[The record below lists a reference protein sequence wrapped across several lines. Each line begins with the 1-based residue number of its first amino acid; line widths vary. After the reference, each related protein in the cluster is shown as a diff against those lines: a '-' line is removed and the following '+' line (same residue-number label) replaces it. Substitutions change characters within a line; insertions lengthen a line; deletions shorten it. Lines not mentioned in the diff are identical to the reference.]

1 MAHDREERTMKT
13 VKFAAATGAIAL
25 ALMASS
31 ALAGQNDNRFDYRQ
45 SLPYRDN
52 LRQEVR
58 APIYYSRG
66 DRLAEHYRDGE
77 FRVRDLR
84 GNNLRNPGR
93 NERWVRVNNQFLRIN
108 VRNGVIVEVI
118 RIADRRPGDW
128 GNAKPDRDFPDRGPP
143 PRINDRADQEAR
155 WRDRYHRQ
163 YTASNDPFYSE
174 CRNKTDPA
182 GLIIGAVLG
191 GLLGNVASNNSTGGT
206 AAGVFAGGAIGA
218 MLTTK
223 LDCEDRAYAYRTY
236 SDGFN
241 SGRTNV
247 KYEWRNPKNDRRG
260 EFQVRNYY
268 DDPDGFRCA
277 NYTQTIYVGGRP
289 QEATGRACRQ
299 PDGAWAMID

>member
-1 MAHDREERTMKT
+1 MKAL
-13 VKFAAATGAIAL
+13 KFAVGAGAVSL
-25 ALMASS
+25 AM
-31 ALAGQNDNRFDYRQ
+31 LAGSAFAQNNDRFDYRQ
-45 SLPYRDN
+45 SLPYRDS
-52 LRQEVR
+52 LRQEHR
-58 APIYYSRG
+58 APVYYSRG
-66 DRLAEHYRDGE
+66 DRLAEYYRDGE

-84 GNNLRNPGR
+84 GNNLRNPARGQT
-93 NERWVRVNNQFLRIN
+93 WVRVNNQFLRIN
-108 VRNGVIVEVI
+108 NRNGVSVEVI
-118 RIADRRPGDW
+118 RIADRRPSDW
-128 GNAKPDRDFPDRGPP
+128 GNPGRDSRFPDRGPP
-143 PRINDRADQEAR
+143 PRINDRDDQEAR
-155 WRDRYHRQ
+155 WRDRYNRD
-163 YTASNDPFYSE
+163 YNTSGDPFYSE

-182 GLIIGAVLG
+182 GVIIGAVLG
-191 GLLGNVASNNSTGGT
+191 GLLGNAASNNSTGGT
-206 AAGVFAGGAIGA
+206 AAGVFVGGAIGA

-289 QEATGRACRQ
+289 QEASGRACRQ
-299 PDGAWAMID
+299 PNGSWAMLN